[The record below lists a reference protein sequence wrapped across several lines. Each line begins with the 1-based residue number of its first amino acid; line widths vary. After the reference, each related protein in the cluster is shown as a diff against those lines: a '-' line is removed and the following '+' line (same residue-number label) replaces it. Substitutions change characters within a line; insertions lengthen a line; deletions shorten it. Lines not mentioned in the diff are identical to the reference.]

1 MIKRVLAIILYS
13 VIPLGIFIL
22 LGFAVESNRNIP
34 CKNLFVEV
42 KGNQFFVD
50 SAYVAGRIISQFG
63 LEDEKTIGEISLRNI
78 EDLVSKIYYAE
89 SSQVYRTI
97 DGDIK
102 VNVKQREPIARVIN
116 SHNESFY
123 IDSKG
128 KLMKTSDRYTARV
141 VVVTGYITARYSPN
155 LDLYAV
161 ENQDEISHSQKVL
174 MGLNELI
181 IYINDNSFWNAWID
195 QVYVTRAG
203 NFELVPKNGAHVIE
217 FGKAENIDEKFNK
230 LLLFYQNGLTHLGWN
245 SYNRLNLKFKNQI
258 VCSK

>member
-1 MIKRVLAIILYS
+1 MIKKVLSIILYS
-13 VIPLGIFIL
+13 AIPLGIFIL
-22 LGFAVESNRNIP
+22 LGFAVESNKNMP
-34 CKNLFVEV
+34 CKSLIVEV
-42 KGNQFFVD
+42 NGDQSFVD

-63 LEDEKTIGEISLRNI
+63 LEDEKKIGEISLRNI

-89 SSQVYRTI
+89 DSRVYRTI

-102 VNVKQREPIARVIN
+102 VTVKQREPIARVIN

-123 IDSKG
+123 IDTEG

-141 VVVTGYITARYSPN
+141 VVVTGHISARYSPN
-155 LDLYAV
+155 FDLYAAQK
-161 ENQDEISHSQKVL
+161 QDEISQSQRVL

-181 IYINDNSFWNAWID
+181 IYIRNDSFWDAWID
-195 QVYVTRAG
+195 QIYVTRTG
-203 NFELVPKNGAHVIE
+203 DFELVPKNGSHVIE

-245 SYNRLNLKFKNQI
+245 SYNRINLKFKNQI